1 MNDLE
6 RRLGVPMTF
15 VARQNLA
22 RFRHMLMTES
32 DPAKRAILEELVEQQ
47 ERVPRAE
54 TAPEGPKPIP
64 E

>member
-1 MNDLE
+1 
-6 RRLGVPMTF
+6 MTF

-22 RFRHMLMTES
+22 RFRHMLKTES

-47 ERVPRAE
+47 ERVLRAE

>member
-1 MNDLE
+1 
-6 RRLGVPMTF
+6 MTF

-22 RFRHMLMTES
+22 RFRHMLKTES

-47 ERVPRAE
+47 ERVLRDDPEPERP
-54 TAPEGPKPIP
+54 APVP